1 MGGECALLPVP
12 WPGADADGSGPGQTL
27 FFSGN
32 LGRPPQL
39 HFLMDGGEKRLH
51 NQEAIEGRTCALHS
65 MVVMSKLLRWGQ
77 PCPLFPSIHRT
88 MRRQVERPPV
98 EVSP

>member
-1 MGGECALLPVP
+1 MGGECAPLPVP

-51 NQEAIEGRTCALHS
+51 NKKP
-65 MVVMSKLLRWGQ
+65 SKD
-77 PCPLFPSIHRT
+77 
-88 MRRQVERPPV
+88 VPV
-98 EVSP
+98 LCIPWLS

>member
-1 MGGECALLPVP
+1 MATWRGRQSRGIGPLGGECALLPVP

-51 NQEAIEGRTCALHS
+51 N
-65 MVVMSKLLRWGQ
+65 
-77 PCPLFPSIHRT
+77 
-88 MRRQVERPPV
+88 
-98 EVSP
+98 

>member
-51 NQEAIEGRTCALHS
+51 N
-65 MVVMSKLLRWGQ
+65 
-77 PCPLFPSIHRT
+77 
-88 MRRQVERPPV
+88 
-98 EVSP
+98 